1 MSYLKVVDSRGEKI
15 PFSALQLPY
24 EGAATGRRMSSW
36 GTSTMGPNASLY
48 GSLNRLRSRTREL
61 IRNNPLVDGSVD
73 TFVSNL
79 VGTGISPRWQVDNP
93 ELKTQIQDLWND
105 WTEEADLNGLC
116 DFYGLQSLVSRAL
129 IDAGECLVKFI
140 PRSANEDL
148 SVPLQLQVL
157 EADHLDES
165 YNTIAPNGNEI
176 RMGIE
181 IDAEGKRQAYWLFK
195 EHPGEYFILSGINRI
210 DRVRVPASECLHIF
224 RPMRPGQMRGRPWL
238 SSIIV
243 KLRELDQYED
253 AELVRKKTAAMFGGF
268 IEEAAGADDS
278 RYLGRDAGTDANQAQ
293 IIALEPGTFPLLP
306 PGKKVSFSSPVDVG
320 VTYAVWIKQQLRE
333 IAQGIG
339 ITYEQLTGDLS
350 DVNYSSI
357 RAGLLEFRR
366 RCVNLQF
373 QTLVFQFCKP
383 VSKRWMDAAVLSGA
397 LNIAGYFPNRRIYRR
412 IKWRPDGWPWVDPVK
427 EILAEQ
433 LAIRNGLKSRA
444 QSIAE
449 RGGDVESV
457 DKEIAEDNARADD
470 LGLIFDSD
478 PRKTSSSGSI
488 QKATDAAIA
497 ESMTATSSP
506 ATQQQQG
513 A

>member
-15 PFSALQLPY
+15 PLSALQLPY
-24 EGAATGRRMSSW
+24 EGAATGRRMSAW
-36 GTSTMGPNASLY
+36 GTSTMGPNAALY
-48 GSLNRLRSRTREL
+48 GSINRLRARTREL

-79 VGTGISPRWQVDNP
+79 IGTGISPRWQLDDP
-93 ELKTQIQDLWND
+93 TLKKQIQDLWND
-105 WTEEADLNGLC
+105 WTEEADFNGLC

-129 IDAGECLVKFI
+129 MDAGECLVKFI

-165 YNTIAPNGNEI
+165 YNSIAPNGNEI

-195 EHPGEYFILSGINRI
+195 EHPGEYFLLAGINRI
-210 DRVRVPASECLHIF
+210 VRVRVPASDCLHIF
-224 RPMRPGQMRGRPWL
+224 RPMRPGQLRGRPWL

-268 IEEAAGADDS
+268 IEEENAVGDPGAWLGRSGGADTNN
-278 RYLGRDAGTDANQAQ
+278 AP
-293 IIALEPGTFPLLP
+293 IIALEPGTFPVLP
-306 PGKKVSFSSPVDVG
+306 TGKKVSFSQPVDVG
-320 VTYAVWIKQQLRE
+320 ITYSVWIKQQLRE

-350 DVNYSSI
+350 NVNYSSI

-366 RCVNLQF
+366 RCQNLQL
-373 QTLVFQFCKP
+373 QILVFQFCKP
-383 VSKRWMDAAVLSGA
+383 VSRRWMDATVLSRA
-397 LNIAGYFPNRRIYRR
+397 LNIADYSLNRRIYRR
-412 IKWRPDGWPWVDPVK
+412 IKWLPDGWPWVDPVK

-433 LAIRNGLKSRA
+433 MAIRNGLKSRA
-444 QSIAE
+444 QSVAE
-449 RGGDVESV
+449 RGGDVETV
-457 DKEIAEDNARADD
+457 DKEIAEDNARADGHGFI
-470 LGLIFDSD
+470 LDSD
-478 PRKTSSSGSI
+478 PRKTAGTGAI

-497 ESMTATSSP
+497 DSMASTGASTP
-506 ATQQQQG
+506 QQQG